1 MAVELNIDT
10 REFNAALR
18 QYIKVSSRTL
28 PEIVNKRAVNIAFK
42 AIRYTPKARKSQ
54 ITKDLKAKSN
64 TNPKAPI
71 GAILVNAGR
80 KPALSGGDLKQAV
93 ENLKLGRHRSAGFI
107 KSGWL
112 GAVKDLQPHAKVF
125 RRTPRVNVKGKPKG
139 FGRPARKGLNPTA
152 EIVNQVA
159 GAVKVGS
166 SALQLA
172 MNDDADDM
180 RTFTAKRMQKDANKF
195 NAR

>member
-42 AIRYTPKARKSQ
+42 SIRHTPKAKKARIKR
-54 ITKDLKAKSN
+54 DLKVKSR
-64 TNPKAPI
+64 TNPKAPLA
-71 GAILVNAGR
+71 AILVNAGR
-80 KPALSGGDLKQAV
+80 NPGLYGDDMKQAV
-93 ENLKLGRHRSAGFI
+93 EELKERRAKSIGFI

-112 GAVKDLQPHAKVF
+112 GAVNDLQPHAKVF

-166 SALQLA
+166 SALQRA